1 MRRLR
6 ALLRRIG
13 GLLRRRSSEREFG
26 SELESH
32 VQFHIA
38 DNLRSGM
45 APDEA
50 RRRALMKLGGFEQT
64 KELYSERKGLPM
76 IETLLQDG
84 RYALRSLR
92 KSPGFTSVAILSLV
106 VGIGANTAIFSMVN
120 ALLLHPYNFRDLDR
134 LVRVWENRGNDES
147 FDARWIAPA
156 DAADFFSGAG
166 VFAKMTTYRDRSYN
180 LAKDGGIEPVL
191 GCQVSASFFDVL
203 GVSPLLGRGFAK
215 AEEQPGADQ
224 VVILGDSLWR
234 QQFGGDPTI
243 LGKSIRLNGRDY
255 TIVGVMPP
263 KFAFPVPSQLW
274 VPLALTPQQK
284 TDRSQLS
291 VAALARLNPDVSV
304 SQATAALGAFSRR
317 LQD

>member
-1 MRRLR
+1 MRQLR
-6 ALLRRIG
+6 AFLRRIG

-156 DAADFFSGAG
+156 DAKDVNSANFFQS
-166 VFAKMTTYRDRSYN
+166 FTTYRYFELNMSAQGGVQPVRSC
-180 LAKDGGIEPVL
+180 A
-191 GCQVSASFFDVL
+191 VSANFFDVL
-203 GVSPLLGRGFAK
+203 DVHPAFGRTFADS
-215 AEEQPGADQ
+215 EEQPGADQ
-224 VVILGDSLWR
+224 VVVISHGFWQR
-234 QQFGGDPTI
+234 QFAGDPAI
-243 LGKSIRLNGRDY
+243 LGKTIRLDARNY
-255 TIVGVMPP
+255 TVVGVMP
-263 KFAFPVPSQLW
+263 
-274 VPLALTPQQK
+274 
-284 TDRSQLS
+284 R
-291 VAALARLNPDVSV
+291 
-304 SQATAALGAFSRR
+304 
-317 LQD
+317 